1 MNQYIPIV
9 NYSTGKPSN
18 IPLDIITSL
27 EKNVSIL
34 NRKMDTI
41 FGSTLYNSGII
52 PPFYKPIENDV
63 DKIISVCS
71 NFIPISTLISNI
83 ESTKPVWIYTIP
95 PSVDL
100 AIRNIMLSPTAPLFP
115 NQSPNTYQRR
125 LMISNDSG
133 DPIYMKLGTLPYN
146 TQIIV
151 TQKDTLIPIQNV
163 PLKTVTGR
171 ETVSIRSDFVPSNPP
186 NINDIPLSPT
196 ISTIESPFTTR
207 KEVMSAIIGGAGYSN
222 RNNLSNVP
230 GYYVAKIFTNS
241 VGQQYVVR
249 VSYH

>member
-1 MNQYIPIV
+1 MSQYIPII
-9 NYSTGKPSN
+9 NHSTGKHSN
-18 IPLDIITSL
+18 IPLDVITSI
-27 EKNVSIL
+27 EKNISML
-34 NRKMDTI
+34 NKKVDTI
-41 FGSTLYNSGII
+41 PNSIYGNV
-52 PPFYKPIENDV
+52 PKFYEPIENDV
-63 DKIISVCS
+63 NRIISVCS
-71 NFIPISTLISNI
+71 NFIPVSTLIPSD
-83 ESTKPVWIYTIP
+83 KPVWLYTIP
-95 PSVDL
+95 STVDL
-100 AIRNIMLSPTAPLFP
+100 AIKNIMLSPTVPLFP
-115 NQSPNTYQRR
+115 NQVSNTYQRR

-196 ISTIESPFTTR
+196 ISTIESSFTTR